1 MVVWGCARFV
11 RVGQRTAVQ
20 SGTVP
25 YSTRPGRGG
34 VLVVYAVPVVC
45 VRRYGR

>member
-34 VLVVYAVPVVC
+34 GISRLCSARGMCTAV
-45 VRRYGR
+45 R